1 MQRQGFPTDP
11 SPDPVVPHAAVQVSD
26 ETALGAMM
34 PDERIRLRRLMAE
47 QAVKLAVS
55 GRWDEAAT
63 LNREFLRVF
72 GDDVDALNRLGKSL
86 SELGQVTE
94 ARSSYQRALELEPNN
109 QIARRNLDRLMKM
122 SDQAAA
128 GLLASQVDTSLF
140 IEETGTTTMSAL
152 QAVDPAGAAIL
163 DAGDLVDLRTEGR
176 AVNVHNMAGA
186 YIGMVEPRIG
196 LRLARMIEAGN
207 RYSAAV
213 VSVSGTDIRVILR
226 ETFQHPSQ
234 IGRVSFPQGRISD
247 VRGYTRRNLLREDVE
262 YFDEDEEEA
271 EDEQEDGWSTTGPD
285 AETPDVDVDTEDDG
299 FD

>member
-1 MQRQGFPTDP
+1 M
-11 SPDPVVPHAAVQVSD
+11 
-26 ETALGAMM
+26 
-34 PDERIRLRRLMAE
+34 RLRRQMAE

-55 GRWDEAAT
+55 SRWDEAAT
-63 LNREFLRVF
+63 LNRELLRVF

-94 ARSSYQRALELEPNN
+94 ARSSYQRALEMEPNN
-109 QIARRNLDRLMKM
+109 QIARRNLDRLMRM
-122 SDQAAA
+122 SDEAAS
-128 GLLASQVDTSLF
+128 GQPASQVDTSLF
-140 IEETGTTTMSAL
+140 IEETGTATMSAL
-152 QAVDPAGAAIL
+152 QAVDAASAAVL
-163 DAGDLVDLRTEGR
+163 DAGDLVELRVEGR

-213 VSVSGTDIRVILR
+213 VSVSGSDIRVILR

-285 AETPDVDVDTEDDG
+285 AETPDVDVETDDEG